1 MDKRRKRLLLLVLSV
16 VIVAMLLLS
25 TGLSELEFLEGQPF
39 PLGRSPAGVEGT
51 FGSLPQ
57 SEFFALVLRVLM
69 FVAVL
74 LLPFS
79 IIYFIVSR
87 EARKRLLLRFL
98 LLLPLLV
105 AIYLLT
111 QQTQHEVAPPE
122 QDLLQP
128 LAGIPEDVPVTDIDA
143 PPPQWFLSA
152 VSGGCAL
159 LVAMV
164 IAALGWFV
172 WRSRRRVVQPLEQL
186 AQQAEEAVEAI
197 QAGADLRDTVM
208 RCYYEM
214 SRVLHQQRGIRRH
227 QAMTP
232 REFAASLKEVGL
244 PTEAVRRLTELFEQ
258 VRYGAKSLGQDEGV
272 QALACLETIIEFCGS
287 AG

>member
-1 MDKRRKRLLLLVLSV
+1 
-16 VIVAMLLLS
+16 
-25 TGLSELEFLEGQPF
+25 
-39 PLGRSPAGVEGT
+39 
-51 FGSLPQ
+51 
-57 SEFFALVLRVLM
+57 
-69 FVAVL
+69 
-74 LLPFS
+74 
-79 IIYFIVSR
+79 
-87 EARKRLLLRFL
+87 
-98 LLLPLLV
+98 V

-111 QQTQHEVAPPE
+111 QQPQHEVAPPE

-128 LAGIPEDVPVTDIDA
+128 LAGIPEDAPVADVDA

-164 IAALGWFV
+164 LVGLGWLV
-172 WRSRRRVVQPLEQL
+172 WRSRRRQVRPLVQL

-214 SRVLHQQRGIRRH
+214 SQVLHRQRGIRRP

-232 REFAASLKEVGL
+232 REFAASLEEVGL
-244 PTEAVRRLTELFEQ
+244 PTEAIRRLTELFEK
-258 VRYGAKSLGQDEGV
+258 VRYGAKPLGQDEGS
-272 QALACLETIIEFCGS
+272 QALTCLETIIEFCRS

>member
-1 MDKRRKRLLLLVLSV
+1 MDKYRKRLLLLALSV

-39 PLGRSPAGVEGT
+39 PLGRSPAGVEG
-51 FGSLPQ
+51 GYGGLPQ
-57 SEFFALVLRVLM
+57 GELFALVFRVLM

-79 IIYFIVSR
+79 IIYLIISR
-87 EARKRLLLRFL
+87 EARRRLLLRFL
-98 LLLPLLV
+98 LLLPILAALYV
-105 AIYLLT
+105 LA
-111 QQTQHEVAPPE
+111 QQPQHEVAPPD
-122 QDLLQP
+122 QDQLQP
-128 LAGIPEDVPVTDIDA
+128 LSGIPEDVPVAGVDA

-164 IAALGWFV
+164 IVALGWFV
-172 WRSRRRVVQPLEQL
+172 WRSRRRIVRPLEQL
-186 AQQAEEAVEAI
+186 AQQAEETIEDI

-208 RCYYEM
+208 RCYFEM
-214 SRVLHQQRGIRRH
+214 GRVLRQQRGIQRH

-232 REFAASLKEVGL
+232 REFVAYLEEVGL
-244 PTEAVRRLTELFEQ
+244 PTEAAGRLTELFEQ
-258 VRYGAKSLGQDEGV
+258 VRYGAKSLGQDEGA
-272 QALACLETIIEFCGS
+272 QALACLETIVEFCRS